1 MIKGKIDD
9 FGKNQSWN
17 KIVPVNLNNC
27 IKKEINMAEKNDQAK
42 KVQINTSDE
51 MARGRYS
58 NNMLVTHSPEEFV
71 IDWLLNSPGGT
82 HLVSRI
88 VVSPG
93 HMKRIVAA
101 LEGNL
106 KKYESKFGEIKSV
119 ESSEQKFH

>member
-1 MIKGKIDD
+1 MD
-9 FGKNQSWN
+9 
-17 KIVPVNLNNC
+17 
-27 IKKEINMAEKNDQAK
+27 EKNDQAK
-42 KVQINTSDE
+42 QVQIKTSDE
-51 MARGRYS
+51 MSKGRYS

-88 VVSPG
+88 VISPG

-106 KKYESKFGEIKSV
+106 KKYESSFGEIKSV
-119 ESSEQKFH
+119 KSSEQKFH

>member
-1 MIKGKIDD
+1 
-9 FGKNQSWN
+9 
-17 KIVPVNLNNC
+17 
-27 IKKEINMAEKNDQAK
+27 MAEKNDQAK
-42 KVQINTSDE
+42 QVQIKTSDE
-51 MARGRYS
+51 MSRGRYS

-93 HMKRIVAA
+93 HMKRIAAA

-106 KKYESKFGEIKSV
+106 KKYESSFGEIKSV
-119 ESSEQKFH
+119 KSSEHKFH